1 MLCSQALQV
10 WKHWTRDG
18 LGRDYRNKRTIGL
31 NISAKNTSKMH
42 LFETVAMETEKT
54 TLYTLR
60 KIELFF
66 ILWIISDVESV
77 NIFKLNSFS
86 V

>member
-1 MLCSQALQV
+1 MQPGLPSLERMN
-10 WKHWTRDG
+10 RDG

-31 NISAKNTSKMH
+31 HISAKNPSKMH
-42 LFETVAMETEKT
+42 LFETVAMETEKQ
-54 TLYTLR
+54 LCIHYERLNF
-60 KIELFF
+60 FF

-77 NIFKLNSFS
+77 NILKLNSFS